1 MAICLFTKPEVT
13 LITKHTQ
20 IQNLHYIISQSR
32 TCILVGVAFAVQ
44 IAGASFPTGLVPPG
58 SSNLHSLLGCP
69 FVDPVLPWYHQRA
82 SLPLDRNHNLVS
94 TVVMV
99 RSNM

>member
-1 MAICLFTKPEVT
+1 MHIK
-13 LITKHTQ
+13 

-58 SSNLHSLLGCP
+58 SPDLHSLLGCP
-69 FVDPVLPWYHQRA
+69 FVVDPVLPWYHQRA
-82 SLPLDRNHNLVS
+82 FPPSSLPLDRIHNLVS